1 MSERRGDYCERRG
14 LTTVAPHTLTHHG
27 IIVGAFYGPK
37 IDLKIRDALG
47 RTWQCSTVQCDFNL
61 PERFG
66 LEYKSETGEMLEPV
80 MVHRAI
86 FGSIERF
93 FGILIENCAG
103 DFPLWL
109 APVQLRL
116 LPVTEGAMDYCQE
129 VKKFCKTA
137 GIRVEVDDGRE
148 RLPKQIRNAEKGK
161 VPLMAVVGM
170 EEVEK
175 RGLSIRSR
183 KKGDLGL
190 MDLGVVVEK
199 IREAIDGE
207 SDDVC

>member
-1 MSERRGDYCERRG
+1 MSY
-14 LTTVAPHTLTHHG
+14 HTHTHTF
-27 IIVGAFYGPK
+27 IIAGAFYGPK

-116 LPVTEGAMDYCQE
+116 LPVTEGAMDYCHE
-129 VKKFCKTA
+129 VKKICKTA

-175 RGLSIRSR
+175 RALSIRSR